1 MAELLRTN
9 DPALISVVE
18 SILMEEGIDY
28 HVADSTISVMEG
40 SIGAFQRRLLVHDE
54 ELEAART
61 ALTEADLG
69 HWLPPLRV
77 RRR

>member
-28 HVADSTISVMEG
+28 HVADATISVMEG

-54 ELEAART
+54 ELDAARA
-61 ALTEADLG
+61 ALSEADLG
-69 HWLPPLRV
+69 QWLPPA

>member
-18 SILMEEGIDY
+18 SILMEERIEY
-28 HVADSTISVMEG
+28 HVADATISVMEG

-54 ELEAART
+54 ELDAARE

-69 HWLPPLRV
+69 HWLPPLRN
-77 RRR
+77 R

>member
-1 MAELLRTN
+1 M
-9 DPALISVVE
+9 VE

-54 ELEAART
+54 ELDAART
-61 ALTEADLG
+61 ALTEAELG
-69 HWLPPLRV
+69 HWLPPT